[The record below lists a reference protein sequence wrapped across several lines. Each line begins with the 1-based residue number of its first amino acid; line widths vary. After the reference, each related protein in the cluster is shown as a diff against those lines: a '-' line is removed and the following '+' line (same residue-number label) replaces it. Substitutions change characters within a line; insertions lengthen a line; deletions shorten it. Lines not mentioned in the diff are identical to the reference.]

1 VLRLSVADNRTMGS
15 DELVV
20 YSTPWT
26 RYALRRLPG
35 DPG

>member
-1 VLRLSVADNRTMGS
+1 VLDIRLDDNRTMGAS
-15 DELVV
+15 ELVV

-26 RYALRRLPG
+26 RYTLRRLPG

>member
-1 VLRLSVADNRTMGS
+1 VRLADNRTMGS
-15 DELVV
+15 GELVV

-26 RYALRRLPG
+26 RYTLRRLPG